1 MARNLDRFNLLPNSL
16 LFNIISLLPFKEAAR
31 TSILSKKW
39 LHLWENTT
47 NIEFNE
53 NFFVRRKEFLNFIE
67 LWLQNHKE
75 NSIDFD
81 TPEALF
87 ELPINVYEHK
97 TLESLKLFSCSFI
110 ENELIK
116 LHALKEVSF
125 GWIEL
130 KNDAIKTLLSNC
142 KMIESL
148 SLKKCWQTTKFE
160 CGSDDLSLKRL
171 VVDSSNFLD
180 PGFAINAPN
189 LTYFKYRGNS
199 IYFEIENSFDL
210 EEAYLDFRLE
220 YESPEEDDF
229 IYKVITDFN
238 HVKVLTICSYA
249 LQALPNHP
257 GQIRLEDN
265 MNTKHLKIMTDL
277 HDEECLGVLFFLNSC
292 TMLEILTFKLGF
304 GRLFDGDSDKYYLS
318 DGGDD
323 NPKHWIG
330 NLRICQCMTSTLKVV
345 EIDNFTGT
353 ENEII
358 MLNFLISNGTVLKNV
373 NINVQKGEAQKVQQY
388 VMAFPRASKDLEI
401 SFNC

>member
-75 NSIDFD
+75 NSIVEKFSLTILEPNIVSEMVESSVDFATQHGVRDLVLDFSDPDWSEEDFD

-249 LQALPNHP
+249 LQVMPL
-257 GQIRLEDN
+257 IY
-265 MNTKHLKIMTDL
+265 I
-277 HDEECLGVLFFLNSC
+277 FFL
-292 TMLEILTFKLGF
+292 MILCIF
-304 GRLFDGDSDKYYLS
+304 
-318 DGGDD
+318 
-323 NPKHWIG
+323 
-330 NLRICQCMTSTLKVV
+330 
-345 EIDNFTGT
+345 
-353 ENEII
+353 
-358 MLNFLISNGTVLKNV
+358 
-373 NINVQKGEAQKVQQY
+373 
-388 VMAFPRASKDLEI
+388 
-401 SFNC
+401 

>member
-249 LQALPNHP
+249 LQ
-257 GQIRLEDN
+257 
-265 MNTKHLKIMTDL
+265 
-277 HDEECLGVLFFLNSC
+277 
-292 TMLEILTFKLGF
+292 
-304 GRLFDGDSDKYYLS
+304 GDSDKYYLS